1 MSRVAC
7 HVLEARDGVCVCGLV
22 GENEDCGQQQHHGG
36 QRAQRRHQHQ
46 VGCKQDVVE
55 RELSHFEL
63 LLCSTAGSPDWE
75 QERDTV
81 TAPRPGAASLRP
93 AHAVSSH
100 VAPRRVHVT
109 PRHVA
114 RASHAATHVLRSD
127 AARLMKPRPRYT
139 VSGRGGHG
147 AAWRVTSATSVT
159 RMPGSATH
167 TLSPL
172 RYIQPRDGGRS
183 WTSLLL
189 WIMPVDLTEVTAQ
202 SKLQDTFLAT
212 LKLHTLGRLTLVTV
226 CQVQVGVL
234 SVGVSNERLV

>member
-1 MSRVAC
+1 M
-7 HVLEARDGVCVCGLV
+7 
-22 GENEDCGQQQHHGG
+22 
-36 QRAQRRHQHQ
+36 
-46 VGCKQDVVE
+46 
-55 RELSHFEL
+55 
-63 LLCSTAGSPDWE
+63 
-75 QERDTV
+75 RDTV

-93 AHAVSSH
+93 ARAVSSH

-114 RASHAATHVLRSD
+114 RASHAATHVPRSD
-127 AARLMKPRPRYT
+127 AARLARLRPGYA

-147 AAWRVTSATSVT
+147 AACRVTSATSMT

-189 WIMPVDLTEVTAQ
+189 WIMPVDLTEVTHH
-202 SKLQDTFLAT
+202 SKIQTSRHISRCSEASYIREINSRDN
-212 LKLHTLGRLTLVTV
+212 VTGSGGSSQ
-226 CQVQVGVL
+226 CA
-234 SVGVSNERLV
+234 SV